1 MSNFTRVTRQD
12 VKLVSVWKRGFLEI
26 NAEILSCLKQ
36 GYLQKT
42 QICQKCNLDSR
53 AAKKYLTV
61 LESVELVESNNG
73 DGTSFEITQKGI
85 KYLDRFNS
93 LVDMIESDLENSVKP
108 IAKKK
113 KRTLL

>member
-1 MSNFTRVTRQD
+1 MAYVKVRSRQ
-12 VKLVSVWKRGFLEI
+12 VSTMSVWKRGFLEI

-36 GYLQKT
+36 GFIQKT

-53 AAKKYLTV
+53 AAKKYLAV
-61 LESVELVESNNG
+61 LESVELVVPHNG

-93 LVDMIESDLENSVKP
+93 LVDMIEEDLKNSVKP
-108 IAKKK
+108 VSKKK
-113 KRTLL
+113 KESLL

>member
-1 MSNFTRVTRQD
+1 MEKSTTITRKE

-36 GYLQKT
+36 GFTQKT
-42 QICQKCNLDSR
+42 QVCQKCNLDSR

-73 DGTSFEITQKGI
+73 SGASFEITQKGM
-85 KYLDRFNS
+85 KYLDKFNS
-93 LVDMIESDLENSVKP
+93 LVDMIEKDLENSIKP
-108 IAKKK
+108 VNKKK